1 MSLDENKAIVRRI
14 FNEFWLAGK
23 TGVLDELLAPDCV
36 NYEQSNPELRGKEAC
51 KQWAEGVRLA
61 NRQGFP
67 DFDIALEDLVAED
80 DKVAK
85 RWVFRGTHSGEFAG
99 VPPTGKRV
107 TMRGIT
113 LYRIAGGKV
122 KELYWNYDVFGLMQQ
137 LGVIP
142 APGQQPQPAGASA

>member
-1 MSLDENKAIVRRI
+1 MSPDENKAVVRRI
-14 FNEFWLAGK
+14 LNDFWRDGNVR
-23 TGVLDELLAPDCV
+23 VLDELLAPDCV

-51 KQWAEGVRLA
+51 KQWADGVRLA

-67 DFDIALEDLVAED
+67 DFEILLEDLIAEG

-85 RWVFRGTHSGEFAG
+85 RWVFRGTHTGEFG
-99 VPPTGKRV
+99 GIPSTGKQV

-113 LYRIAGGKV
+113 LYRLADGKV
-122 KELYWNYDVFGLMQQ
+122 TELYWNYDVFGLLQQ
-137 LGVIP
+137 LGAIP